1 MPQYRMPWEPMPPPQ
16 EEVPPPNLLREAGK
30 WFVGQSGEDLDRAMA
45 MQELRAIEPDLQDL
59 YEIQEKHAGKK
70 RSAQE
75 LYTDLRQ
82 LRSPGW
88 EGPSGGEKALG
99 LGLFAGQ
106 YPVAG
111 ALGAV
116 APGLGH
122 VAGWGAMRHMAH
134 LANPEMAGA
143 SLAWDVAGAGVA
155 KTLGTAGSML
165 YRSKVM
171 PKLAEKGLTSK
182 ELHPAASRVLDWAE
196 GAMDPLIGPKARNV
210 GLPRWAN
217 RRLQKMGR
225 RDIVPE
231 PPTARLPAGQQ
242 ELGLPGQQTFPGMRP
257 RVEGEAFR
265 PTRVTQPVDMLAY
278 KSERRLIPA
287 WKKPATTGKKQEDI
301 FRTALEELPPEPEQ
315 LTTLSEVAQGAR
327 AVPWLPEQPQ
337 AVSQALMGRAA
348 DKIVSVVK
356 PGETLTWKGYAKGLQ
371 TATGLPRKEMVG
383 VLRIHKALA
392 SSYGETPD
400 EMVGRMFRGVMTQ
413 EEHVT
418 TFPGVSK
425 WAGGAQ
431 GPAGVAHWMEDG
443 RAVLAFSDR
452 VRMGQVKT
460 ATQLETALHEPL
472 HVFYKWMPERER
484 AVLSKAL
491 GAEVGQGWSSGQ
503 EHQAITWALEYMRSG
518 QAPTKTLAK
527 TFERFKSWLNR
538 LLTKGKKGRGP
549 KEVEEVLARMLTPGG
564 YKERVQKP
572 VLLSRGAGG
581 KSTVGGGKV
590 SPKLS
595 TTEAALR
602 EARKRRAS

>member
-16 EEVPPPNLLREAGK
+16 EEVPAPNLLREAGK

-45 MQELRAIEPDLQDL
+45 MQELRAVEPDLQDL
-59 YEIQEKHAGKK
+59 YEIEEKYAGRK
-70 RSAQE
+70 RSARE

-88 EGPSGGEKALG
+88 SGPSGGDKALG

-116 APGLGH
+116 APGVGH
-122 VAGWGAMRHMAH
+122 AAGWGAMRHMAH

-143 SLAWDVAGAGVA
+143 SLAWDVGGAVGA
-155 KTLGTAGSML
+155 KVLGTAGSML

-171 PKLAEKGLTSK
+171 PELAKRGLTSK

-196 GAMDPLIGPKARNV
+196 GAMDPLIGPKARNF
-210 GLPRWAN
+210 GLPRWLN
-217 RRLQKMGR
+217 RKLQKVGR

-231 PPTARLPAGQQ
+231 PSKVGLSAGQQ
-242 ELGLPGQQTFPGMRP
+242 ELPLPGQQTIPGMRP

-265 PTRVTQPVDMLAY
+265 PTRATQPIDELAY
-278 KSERRLIPA
+278 KSERRLVPA
-287 WKKPATTGKKQEDI
+287 WKKPATTGKRQEDI

-315 LTTLSEVAQGAR
+315 LTTLSEVAQGAK
-327 AVPWLPEQPQ
+327 AVPWPPEQPQ
-337 AVSQALMGRAA
+337 AASQALVGRAA
-348 DKIVSVVK
+348 EQIASVVK

-400 EMVGRMFRGVMTQ
+400 EMIGRMFRGVMTQ
-413 EEHVT
+413 EEHLT
-418 TFPGVSK
+418 AFPGVSK
-425 WAGGAQ
+425 WAGGAR
-431 GPAGVAHWMEDG
+431 GPTGVAHWMEDG

-460 ATQLETALHEPL
+460 ATQLEVALHEPL
-472 HVFYKWMPERER
+472 HVFYKWMPEREK

-491 GAEVGQGWSSGQ
+491 GTEVGQAWSSDQ

-527 TFERFKSWLNR
+527 TFEHFKSWLNR

-564 YKERVQKP
+564 YRKRAKF
-572 VLLSRGAGG
+572 G
-581 KSTVGGGKV
+581 
-590 SPKLS
+590 
-595 TTEAALR
+595 AALK
-602 EARKRRAS
+602 EVEKGRAS

>member
-1 MPQYRMPWEPMPPPQ
+1 MPPPQ
-16 EEVPPPNLLREAGK
+16 EEVPAPNLLREAGK

-88 EGPSGGEKALG
+88 SGPSGGDKALG

-116 APGLGH
+116 VPGLGH
-122 VAGWGAMRHMAH
+122 VGGWGAMRHAAH

-143 SLAWDVAGAGVA
+143 SLAWDVGGAVGTKV
-155 KTLGTAGSML
+155 LGTAGSML

-171 PKLAEKGLTSK
+171 PELAKRGLTSK
-182 ELHPAASRVLDWAE
+182 ELHPVASRVLDWAE
-196 GAMDPLIGPKARNV
+196 GAMDPLVGPKARNF
-210 GLPRWAN
+210 GLPRWLN
-217 RRLQKMGR
+217 RKLQKVGR

-231 PPTARLPAGQQ
+231 PSKTHLPAGQQ
-242 ELGLPGQQTFPGMRP
+242 ELGLPGQQTIPGVRP
-257 RVEGEAFR
+257 RAEGEAFK
-265 PTRVTQPVDMLAY
+265 PTRPTQPVDYLAY
-278 KSERRLIPA
+278 KADRYLIPA
-287 WKKPATTGKKQEDI
+287 WEKPATTGKRQESL

-315 LTTLSEVAQGAR
+315 LTTLSEVAQGAA
-327 AVPWLPEQPQ
+327 AVPWPPEQPQ
-337 AVSQALMGRAA
+337 AAGRALIGRAA
-348 DKIVSVVK
+348 EQVASVVK
-356 PGETLTWKGYAKGLQ
+356 PGETLTWKGYAQGLQ
-371 TATGLPRKEMVG
+371 KATGLPRKEMTG

-413 EEHVT
+413 EEHAT
-418 TFPGVSK
+418 AFPGVSK
-425 WAGGAQ
+425 WAEGAR

-460 ATQLETALHEPL
+460 AAQLEVALHEPL
-472 HVFYKWMPERER
+472 HVFYRWMPEREK

-491 GAEVGQGWSSGQ
+491 GTEVGQAWSSAQ

-527 TFERFKSWLNR
+527 TFERFKTWLSK

-564 YKERVQKP
+564 YRERTKF
-572 VLLSRGAGG
+572 G
-581 KSTVGGGKV
+581 
-590 SPKLS
+590 
-595 TTEAALR
+595 AALR
-602 EARKRRAS
+602 EVKKRRAS